1 MLVADLRADT
11 EMRAN
16 PEACHHQVPGDPV
29 QALKRDMNVPLVRES
44 AALSILT
51 FLHDFFFFNY
61 VRIIKYT

>member
-29 QALKRDMNVPLVRES
+29 QALKRDMNVPLVRGS
-44 AALSILT
+44 AALRIVY
-51 FLHDFFFFNY
+51 LHFYIIFFF
-61 VRIIKYT
+61 

>member
-16 PEACHHQVPGDPV
+16 PEACPHQVPGDPV

-44 AALSILT
+44 AALSIVYSHL
-51 FLHDFFFFNY
+51 Y
-61 VRIIKYT
+61 IIIFSCIMYG